1 MSEEVIRYGAGGIP
15 YKAPAPD
22 KPEKKK
28 ADPKP
33 EVTVEVSEQ
42 ETPDEE
48 LAKLGLSNDENV

>member
-1 MSEEVIRYGAGGIP
+1 MSEEVRSGAGGVP
-15 YKAPAPD
+15 YRAPAPD
-22 KPEKKK
+22 KPEKKE